1 MILPTARLALALL
14 LPPHAPRFSADN
26 IACVCKGDV
35 VQIVSDVMV
44 KGTNTKGMV
53 GDVLEDLDE
62 NDAEEWG
69 ACCELAFGQASLN
82 VRLRPTV
89 MGYFEPGELQKLSGS
104 KGCDID
110 EGDRV
115 RVTDDVQVK
124 GGRNSNGW
132 EGMVYEVWSDCETDP
147 CCVCNELSTVP
158 IKVMLELPT
167 DADAAADQPPPLE
180 GLYDPDEVKVLR
192 ASVAR

>member
-115 RVTDDVQVK
+115 RVTTLGGHAVEMIGWGVENGTPYWWIKNSWNDQWGDK
-124 GGRNSNGW
+124 GYFKIKRGTDECGIESGAVASADNAK
-132 EGMVYEVWSDCETDP
+132 WSGP
-147 CCVCNELSTVP
+147 
-158 IKVMLELPT
+158 
-167 DADAAADQPPPLE
+167 
-180 GLYDPDEVKVLR
+180 GL
-192 ASVAR
+192 